1 MLNALDEAQNAGSTE
16 SIDKVEDIT
25 SDNVKPE
32 DKDDLE
38 QAKEDLENALTD
50 HGNNYTDEE
59 KAQLEENLD
68 RIESALESLEKVEKV
83 KEAID
88 ALPDSLEPDDLD
100 TVQKTEAAKEL
111 YDQLT
116 DHEKELLGSAAAD
129 KLNRR
134 LPDSGRRQQHLDA
147 GQHRRFDHH
156 GQRLAQAADRDAAGR
171 QNPCGGQLHR
181 ALGQHHRHPDAGL
194 SEQPCAGHAHPD
206 LCVRQRPNHGHLHGD
221 CGPGPRHR
229 HKH

>member
-68 RIESALESLEKVEKV
+68 RIESALESLEMVE
-83 KEAID
+83 
-88 ALPDSLEPDDLD
+88 
-100 TVQKTEAAKEL
+100 
-111 YDQLT
+111 
-116 DHEKELLGSAAAD
+116 
-129 KLNRR
+129 
-134 LPDSGRRQQHLDA
+134 
-147 GQHRRFDHH
+147 
-156 GQRLAQAADRDAAGR
+156 
-171 QNPCGGQLHR
+171 
-181 ALGQHHRHPDAGL
+181 
-194 SEQPCAGHAHPD
+194 
-206 LCVRQRPNHGHLHGD
+206 
-221 CGPGPRHR
+221 
-229 HKH
+229 